1 MTEIY
6 DPDGKIRK
14 QALKIQSIIVSW
26 EYLIASTSDRVDW
39 LISAEDM
46 SDSLDDLITETLI
59 MQGMQL
65 ICDNRDRN
73 THMDRFTM
81 GKRQ

>member
-73 THMDRFTM
+73 TCVDRFTM